1 VVTSKK
7 KPLKTFTNKD
17 EGMESYVFESD
28 RGGYNVTMKDLDA
41 DEMVPTGFVGIKD
54 LDAAIAKAKKIVRAS
69 YDYDRTAAAK
79 DQAGLYHDAKKTY
92 QKLTELMSGF
102 DIEELTETQRDE
114 LKLMHRKLNEW
125 AKKF

>member
-1 VVTSKK
+1 M
-7 KPLKTFTNKD
+7 KT
-17 EGMESYVFESD
+17 EIALIQRV
-28 RGGYNVTMKDLDA
+28 
-41 DEMVPTGFVGIKD
+41 
-54 LDAAIAKAKKIVRAS
+54 AAKF
-69 YDYDRTAAAK
+69 AAK

-102 DIEELTETQRDE
+102 DIEELSETQRDE